1 LVEAR
6 TSVSTSTKLD
16 HQVSIRTPAP
26 KSAQPAR
33 EAARAPAC
41 RSLGGHCRDL
51 PVTLSVADLEDDG
64 ATRDALATWLLG
76 HGQRISFGTPYVRGR
91 RVLVDA
97 VVHVACKFL
106 ETEGNA
112 WRRGGTD
119 GREAGRVRCRAHG
132 FTGCLPPTSPP
143 AGPRHRRHPDGTLT
157 LVHRGRERRLDLKS
171 RTPRPRALPVVQ
183 NGGNP
188 CVGAPCRTADN
199 ARGAACCRDLTLE
212 VLAPAYERRSEHLE
226 ALLLARRAP
235 YLCKTERVN
244 EEILECE
251 VISACGYLED
261 DGIGC
266 ALHDRVRPDGEPA
279 KPYVCSEWPD
289 LGPDDEGHPGCRL
302 ITQNGMTAKRH
313 DGKTA

>member
-1 LVEAR
+1 
-6 TSVSTSTKLD
+6 
-16 HQVSIRTPAP
+16 
-26 KSAQPAR
+26 
-33 EAARAPAC
+33 
-41 RSLGGHCRDL
+41 
-51 PVTLSVADLEDDG
+51 VTLSVADLEDD
-64 ATRDALATWLLG
+64 APTRDDLATWLLG
-76 HGQRISFGTPYVRGR
+76 HRQRISFGVPYVRGR
-91 RVLVDA
+91 RVLVDG

-106 ETEGNA
+106 EIGGDGEGRTRKA
-112 WRRGGTD
+112 
-119 GREAGRVRCRAHG
+119 RCRAHG
-132 FTGCLPPTSPP
+132 FTGGLPAASQP
-143 AGPRHRRHPDGTLT
+143 ATPGPRRHADGTLT
-157 LVHRGRERRLDLKS
+157 LVHRGRERRLELE
-171 RTPRPRALPVVQ
+171 TQAPRSRALPVVQ

-199 ARGAACCRDLTLE
+199 VRGAACCRDLTLE
-212 VLAPAYERRSEHLE
+212 IVAPAYQRRSDHLE

-266 ALHDRVRPDGEPA
+266 ALHDRVRSDGSPA

-302 ITQNGMTAKRH
+302 IGGNGKASSP
-313 DGKTA
+313 DGMSSR